1 VCVCVCVCGACMR
14 ACMCVCGACMCVGG
28 ACVCVCVCG
37 CMVHVC
43 RACNLFYKSK
53 SIFFDYEK
61 SPIDFSG

>member
-1 VCVCVCVCGACMR
+1 MSNDSLNGLALMLIHRDVELSPDAVVEEFS
-14 ACMCVCGACMCVGG
+14 
-28 ACVCVCVCG
+28 
-37 CMVHVC
+37 HT